1 VDLRK
6 LELARALAARPRLL
20 ILDEVMAGLSSVE
33 VDEMIEIILGLSRQG
48 VTIMMI
54 EHIMRAIM
62 RFSTRVVC
70 MDAGRVMT
78 EGSPDQIVQDP
89 DVQRIYLGD

>member
-1 VDLRK
+1 
-6 LELARALAARPRLL
+6 
-20 ILDEVMAGLSSVE
+20 
-33 VDEMIEIILGLSRQG
+33 
-48 VTIMMI
+48 
-54 EHIMRAIM
+54 
-62 RFSTRVVC
+62 VVC